1 MNFKEIFNLNR
12 QNVKHIIKNITNE
25 ENEDLE
31 QEVYIKVIKNA
42 DKYEEKG
49 NFKSWINTIA
59 RNVSIDYLKSARF
72 KKETLSNEEEDTI
85 FCNVKDKKPTPELK
99 LIQNEEGKRIY
110 DEINKL
116 KPKLRE
122 VIVLTE
128 FEGLTYEECAEKLK
142 CPIGTIKSRIF
153 NAKKI
158 LAENLKDLL

>member
-42 DKYEEKG
+42 EKYEEKG
-49 NFKSWINTIA
+49 SFKSWINTIA
-59 RNVSIDYLKSARF
+59 RNVSIDYLKSATF

-85 FCNVKDKKPTPELK
+85 FCNIKDKKPNPELK

-116 KPKLRE
+116 KPKLKE

-128 FEGLTYEECAEKLK
+128 FEGLTYEECAKKLN
-142 CPIGTIKSRIF
+142 CPTGTIKSRIF
-153 NAKKI
+153 NAKKQ
-158 LAENLKDLL
+158 LAEALIDLL

>member
-1 MNFKEIFNLNR
+1 MNFKEIFQSNR
-12 QNVKHIIKNITNE
+12 QNVKHVIKNITNE

-42 DKYEEKG
+42 EKYQEKG

-85 FCNVKDKKPTPELK
+85 FCNIKDKKPNPELT
-99 LIQNEEGKRIY
+99 LIQNEDGKRIY
-110 DEINKL
+110 EEINKL

-122 VIVLTE
+122 VIILTE
-128 FEGLTYEECAEKLK
+128 FEGLTYEDCAKKLN

-153 NAKKI
+153 NAKKQ
-158 LAENLKDLL
+158 LSDVLSDLL